1 MWRQRVSGWFGGR
14 PLGER
19 LVYGALA
26 GVNGGACMTVL
37 RMAAH
42 RLGVVDRMPPQVLEE
57 WLLSRTRAGRQMNDS
72 AHHLL
77 DQVLHLAISGG
88 LGLLYSALPS
98 RRRHPSI
105 GGALFGLGVWVVAFA
120 AVLPRL
126 GATRH
131 PRNARAAESGVN
143 IAAHALYGIVTDL
156 LAAELARQRRGI
168 VSDVTRRRL
177 RTG

>member
-1 MWRQRVSGWFGGR
+1 V
-14 PLGER
+14 
-19 LVYGALA
+19 LA

-57 WLLSRTRAGRQMNDS
+57 WLLTQIGAGRRLNDA
-72 AHHLL
+72 AHHVL

-88 LGLLYSALPS
+88 LGLVYSALPS
-98 RRRHPSI
+98 RGSRSSMT
-105 GGALFGLGVWVVAFA
+105 GVLFGLGVWAVGFA

-131 PRNARAAESGVN
+131 ARNARASENGVN
-143 IAAHALYGIVTDL
+143 IAAHALYGIVTSF
-156 LAAELARQRRGI
+156 LAAELARQDRGTTSHI
-168 VSDVTRRRL
+168 ARRRL